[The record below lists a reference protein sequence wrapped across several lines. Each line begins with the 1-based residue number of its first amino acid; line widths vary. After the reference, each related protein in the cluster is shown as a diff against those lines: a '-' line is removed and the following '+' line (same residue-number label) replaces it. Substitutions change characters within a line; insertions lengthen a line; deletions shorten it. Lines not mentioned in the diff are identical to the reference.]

1 MGLREGANGTL
12 GGCQQMGGG
21 GALRAL
27 DGGDFRGDLGAS
39 QGCGV
44 RGGVPGG
51 GLTDMSG
58 QR

>member
-1 MGLREGANGTL
+1 MGPS
-12 GGCQQMGGG
+12 GGVSKWGGG